1 MFLSELAK
9 HMLILTMVILNKSN
23 SCRCRPSLFREYVDT
38 INVIRL
44 YTV

>member
-1 MFLSELAK
+1 MFLSQLAK
-9 HMLILTMVILNKSN
+9 HMLLTMVIVDKSN

-38 INVIRL
+38 INGIRL